1 MHFAYKELPANHK
14 QLTLLVVREISD
26 PYPRLAVLSRYRR
39 NNMETEIKP
48 LLTIKDVCP
57 WLRFT
62 AQTIKKMCREGKI
75 PRNGSLAKGRHVA
88 RRFERGDESRKNRN
102 RIRGSFVCTG

>member
-62 AQTIKKMCREGKI
+62 PQTIKKMCREGKI
-75 PRNGSLAKGRHVA
+75 PCIKIHKYW
-88 RRFERGDESRKNRN
+88 RFDKEEVSAWRKNQP
-102 RIRGSFVCTG
+102 